1 MAIGLYGYKLTY
13 ASIAARKSKNQ
24 HAKKTAQ
31 SIAFSRF
38 FNADD
43 RGRTGTGISSHGILS
58 PGRLPVPPHRQI
70 SLLNLTT
77 KVIIANFIIFVN
89 SFSEKNSYK

>member
-1 MAIGLYGYKLTY
+1 MQKKG
-13 ASIAARKSKNQ
+13 SKYNFE
-24 HAKKTAQ
+24 TV
-31 SIAFSRF
+31 F

-70 SLLNLTT
+70 TLLNLTT
-77 KVIIANFIIFVN
+77 KLIIANFIIFVN
-89 SFSEKNSYK
+89 SFLEKKLYNLKIKKIHINKF